1 MPNKMPK
8 TLLQVSNNAKT
19 VKGEKYG
26 YLTGVLYMAPH
37 TIAGPNVCPMA
48 TIAACDKACLYAA
61 GRGAMSSV
69 QLSRINKAQL
79 FHSQRE
85 AFMLQLVKDVAKV
98 KAKAIRKGMVPLIRL
113 NGTSDIRWESI
124 PVTVDGVT
132 YPNIMAIYPDV
143 QFYDYTKLANRKGIP
158 ANYDLTFSYSG
169 VQAFQP
175 FVLQA
180 KANGMRI
187 AVVFRNE
194 QDIPESFM
202 GMDCIG
208 GDDSDIRHLEPQGV
222 VVALYAKGPAKRDNT
237 GFVVDVPERI
247 IPIQLAA

>member
-1 MPNKMPK
+1 MPKMPK

-48 TIAACDKACLYAA
+48 QLAQCDKACLYGA
-61 GRGAMSSV
+61 GRGAMNSV
-69 QLSRINKAQL
+69 QSSRINKAQL
-79 FHSQRE
+79 FHADRR
-85 AFMLQLVKDVAKV
+85 AFMAQLVKDVARV
-98 KAKAIRKGMVPLIRL
+98 KAKAERKGMVPLIRL

-124 PVTVDGVT
+124 PVVVDGVT
-132 YPNIMAIYPDV
+132 YTNIMSVFPDV
-143 QFYDYTKLANRKGIP
+143 QFYDYTKLANRKDVP

-169 VQAFQP
+169 VPAFLPQ
-175 FVLQA
+175 VEKA

-194 QDIPESFM
+194 QDIPAEFM
-202 GMDCIG
+202 GMECIG

-222 VVALYAKGPAKRDNT
+222 VVALYAKGPAKRDTT
-237 GFVVDVPERI
+237 GFVVDVPHRI

>member
-1 MPNKMPK
+1 MPNKMPS

-48 TIAACDKACLYAA
+48 TIAQCDKACLYGA

-79 FHSQRE
+79 FHSQRD
-85 AFMLQLVKDVAKV
+85 AFMAQLVKDVARV
-98 KAKAIRKGMVPLIRL
+98 KAKAQRKGMTALIRL

-124 PVTVDGVT
+124 PVTVSGVT
-132 YPNIMAIYPDV
+132 YPNIMAVYPDV
-143 QFYDYTKLANRKGIP
+143 QFYDYTKLANRKGVP

-169 VQAFQP
+169 VPAFLP
-175 FVLQA
+175 YVDKA

-194 QDIPESFM
+194 EDIPAEFM
-202 GMDCIG
+202 GMECIG

-222 VVALYAKGPAKRDNT
+222 VVALYAKGPAKKDTT
-237 GFVVDVPERI
+237 GFVVDPGRRV
-247 IPIQLAA
+247 IPILAVA

>member
-48 TIAACDKACLYAA
+48 TIAACDKACLYGA

-69 QLSRINKAQL
+69 QVSRINKAQL
-79 FHSQRE
+79 FHAQRD
-85 AFMLQLVKDVAKV
+85 AFMAQLVKDVARV
-98 KAKAIRKGMVPLIRL
+98 KAKAMRKGMTALIRL

-132 YPNIMAIYPDV
+132 YPNIMSVYPDV

-169 VQAFQP
+169 VPAFLP
-175 FVLQA
+175 YVAKA

-194 QDIPESFM
+194 EDIPSEFM
-202 GMDCIG
+202 GMECIG

-222 VVALYAKGPAKRDNT
+222 VVALYAKGPAKRDTT
-237 GFVVDVPERI
+237 GFVVDPAHKI
-247 IPIQLAA
+247 IPLKLVA

>member
-1 MPNKMPK
+1 MPKMPK

-26 YLTGVLYMAPH
+26 YLTGVFYMAPH

-48 TIAACDKACLYAA
+48 TIAACDKACLYGA

-79 FHSQRE
+79 FHAQRD
-85 AFMLQLVKDVAKV
+85 AFMAQLVKDVAKV
-98 KAKAIRKGMVPLIRL
+98 KAKAVRKGMTALIRL

-124 PVTVDGVT
+124 PVTVNNVT
-132 YPNIMAIYPDV
+132 YPNIMAVYPDV
-143 QFYDYTKLANRKGIP
+143 QFYDYTKLANRKNIP

-169 VQAFQP
+169 VPAFQR
-175 FVLQA
+175 FVSQA

-194 QDIPESFM
+194 EDIPAEFM
-202 GMDCIG
+202 GMECIG

-222 VVALYAKGPAKRDNT
+222 VVALYAKGPAKRDTT
-237 GFVVDVPERI
+237 GFVVDIPAKV
-247 IPIQLAA
+247 IPIKLAA